1 MAIRR
6 FVSGAALGAA
16 VLIGWLA
23 LFPGSARA
31 QSFDPSDSGQ
41 DAYVQ
46 GNLLFLTYHEVGH
59 LLLDQLLNVDQRSD
73 RLGSEESAD
82 DIATWLMLPDP
93 DEPEQDEEI
102 WAAME
107 GWLRSADLQEG
118 PSQNPHYPDDAERAA
133 RIACYLYGS
142 NPELYPEL
150 AEAFTVS
157 INSVDCTEEVEV
169 LHADLEDWF
178 GDQLIPPA
186 SPDGR
191 SIQVRYEAA
200 GGTLGE
206 ARAYLSQSRIL
217 EDAAE
222 DISQFIHL
230 PNDVA
235 LVARSCGEG
244 SAEFRYSPAAR
255 QITACYEAV
264 DWLMKDANDE
274 QRDMASGQ
282 RAGGN
287 EATSGDD
294 MGSGGA
300 RVTRRPRP
308 RGP

>member
-1 MAIRR
+1 MALRHL
-6 FVSGAALGAA
+6 VSALGAA
-16 VLIGWLA
+16 VLMACLA
-23 LFPGSARA
+23 WFPSSARA
-31 QSFDPSDSGQ
+31 QSFDPSDPGQ

-46 GNLLFLTYHEVGH
+46 GNLMFLAYHEVGH
-59 LLLDQLLNVDQRSD
+59 LILDQLLNVDQHGD

-107 GWLRSADLQEG
+107 GWLRSAALHEG
-118 PSQNPHYPDDAERAA
+118 PTQNPHYPDDAERAA

-142 NPELYPEL
+142 NPDLYPEL

-157 INSVDCTEEVEV
+157 INSVDCTEEVEA

-178 GDQLIPPA
+178 GDRLIPPA
-186 SPDGR
+186 SPGGR
-191 SIQVRYEAA
+191 AIHVRYEGA
-200 GGTLGE
+200 GGALGG
-206 ARAYLSQSRIL
+206 ARAYLIQSRIL

-222 DISQFIHL
+222 DITHFVHL

-264 DWLMKDANDE
+264 DWLMKDANGE
-274 QRDMASGQ
+274 QRDIASGQ
-282 RAGGN
+282 GAGGN
-287 EATSGDD
+287 EATSGDN

-308 RGP
+308 RGG